1 MYRTAVHAFVPQ
13 DLERIDMLQVPN
25 FHYTLLFGLPAI
37 ILLGIG
43 TLLYE
48 ISKEKH
54 TFHHGLCAGLAL
66 VLTTINI
73 IGILPSTA
81 IYLSS
86 SFIDPFH
93 LVHIVLGAIGYIA
106 GLGAFVTGMSGIR
119 TKVPGYTALICWTIV
134 FLMGYFQYMV

>member
-1 MYRTAVHAFVPQ
+1 
-13 DLERIDMLQVPN
+13 MLQIPN
-25 FHYTLLFGLPAI
+25 FHFTLYLGLPAI

-73 IGILPSTA
+73 IYIIPTTA
-81 IYLSS
+81 VFLGSS
-86 SFIDPFH
+86 AMDLFH
-93 LVHIVLGAIGYIA
+93 LVHIILGIIGYIG
-106 GLGAFVTGMSGIR
+106 GLGAFVSGMSGIR
-119 TKVPGYTALICWTIV
+119 TKIPGYTALICWTIV
-134 FLMGYFQYMV
+134 FLMGYFQFMV